1 MSVAVKCGALASL
14 LPPLLPLDASSP
26 SPPPPAIP
34 PIPAIAIPSE
44 LRKSCV
50 QKSVDW
56 LQQWLLLDKD
66 EQTDRYLWFI
76 FHASITWATQGQAF
90 AWINHWQE
98 NTEMQQTTNTQQLR
112 SQFCT
117 FLDKMRQKSLVWL
130 KPSGRR
136 SRTAVQ
142 KQTVVSRPR
151 QSPLEGFS
159 KIRLF
164 WPPHTKL
171 KFHFKEKKHKH
182 GQLICVFPLQKR
194 PVNTSQSPWE
204 TSFIYQR
211 ARCRPGCCCH
221 WI

>member
-1 MSVAVKCGALASL
+1 MRRPCLPASTSASFRRL
-14 LPPLLPLDASSP
+14 LSK
-26 SPPPPAIP
+26 PPPAIP

-56 LQQWLLLDKD
+56 LQRWLLLDKD
-66 EQTDRYLWFI
+66 EQMDGYLWFI

-98 NTEMQQTTNTQQLR
+98 NTEMQQTTNTQQLL

-117 FLDKMRQKSLVWL
+117 FLDKMRQKSLLWL
-130 KPSGRR
+130 KPAGRR
-136 SRTAVQ
+136 SRTAVSR
-142 KQTVVSRPR
+142 SRPL
-151 QSPLEGFS
+151 SPVLVRAPWRGFS

-171 KFHFKEKKHKH
+171 KFHFKEKKPKH